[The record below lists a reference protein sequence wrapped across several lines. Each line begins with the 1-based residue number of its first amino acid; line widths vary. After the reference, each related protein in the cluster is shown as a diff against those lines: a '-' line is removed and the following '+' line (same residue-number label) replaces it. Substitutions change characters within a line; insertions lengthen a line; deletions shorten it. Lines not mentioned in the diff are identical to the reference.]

1 MKGENMD
8 FIINGFKERIKA
20 LRDRNKQID
29 TELETDS
36 TESKKAALTDEKE
49 DNLNQIRKQR
59 TEKYEYEQI
68 SESTE
73 YMKKCYLY
81 LKKLGIIKSQHQFSR
96 EFLNKSQD
104 YMGMIICESR
114 KPAINAINNLL
125 HNLNELYSLYE
136 EFDNKEAINRNLYY
150 LIDKGQRIITKR
162 ILAYL

>member
-1 MKGENMD
+1 MD

-20 LRDRNKQID
+20 LRDKNKQID

-81 LKKLGIIKSQHQFSR
+81 LKKLGII
-96 EFLNKSQD
+96 ND
-104 YMGMIICESR
+104 I
-114 KPAINAINNLL
+114 
-125 HNLNELYSLYE
+125 
-136 EFDNKEAINRNLYY
+136 
-150 LIDKGQRIITKR
+150 
-162 ILAYL
+162 